1 MNSGTCSPVCHD
13 RTSTAQSVQAM
24 NRDVRASPLGLMSSL
39 VYMAG
44 LVGCPPEVGEALE
57 GNGWTVQRLGT
68 LHDEDLS
75 VIDELAEGLS
85 KTLKWTVNPQDVAD
99 LVLVSHRAAE
109 VAWRVEGKTSGAE
122 LLVAHHTRDL
132 QEKIEEVRRNRLK
145 HLVELVPAKGT
156 AGLAR
161 WPTKLHKKLEAAG
174 DNQLL
179 RDDAEKTERGR
190 WIKGLKELLEEAE
203 CPVTRG
209 GGDLTR
215 RYGKGRRAGTLRK
228 HVKTWQKIR
237 DWLKSTFDV
246 VWPKEDWE
254 FAMYLECRAD
264 EPCGK
269 SIPASIFKT
278 LMFMENA
285 AEIPVE
291 NQICRKPA
299 LKNVLEE
306 INAQLGELD
315 QKFTKRAWHRPV
327 KVVASMEDAVMDYR
341 KKRYARGYA
350 WYRLVKLWAGMRFS
364 DTTGLSFKTLEWEP
378 NGLTAVLTRTKTSG
392 PGKKVTLLRIFVS
405 SRAWIKRDLW
415 LSTGFEIWQD
425 MSKEGDF
432 ADRDFLLACPNKS
445 LSGLV
450 RRMAKYG
457 MACQMSQALFKELMV
472 DYEDAEVN
480 LLEPGVGTVWTEH
493 SERATLR
500 TWASAA
506 GVSEEVRRQLG
517 RWAPTTDQV
526 YERTVR
532 ANIMSAQIMIALFV
546 KRSLGKRD
554 VLDESLIFGTIAER
568 MERVDYPEGVIQIQ
582 MEKLRCFGGDRL
594 PKKLKLISHRQL
606 QEDSEEDSDEYLNLL
621 DAQAEGHFGRLE
633 SISSDDEE
641 AKEVTPKEMVSRGTF
656 VLSIIGRCKRKTLHR
671 VGECHRVPGVH
682 YAEFEAVGNDPPP
695 KDQFH
700 QSCKICFPR
709 GVETAPESSDDEEP
723 EDGEVSSSDS
733 SISLDSMSDA

>member
-1 MNSGTCSPVCHD
+1 
-13 RTSTAQSVQAM
+13 M

-190 WIKGLKELLEEAE
+190 WIKELKELLEEAE

-228 HVKTWQKIR
+228 HVKTWQKVR

-306 INAQLGELD
+306 INAQLGEVH
-315 QKFTKRAWHRPV
+315 Q
-327 KVVASMEDAVMDYR
+327 E
-341 KKRYARGYA
+341 
-350 WYRLVKLWAGMRFS
+350 
-364 DTTGLSFKTLEWEP
+364 
-378 NGLTAVLTRTKTSG
+378 
-392 PGKKVTLLRIFVS
+392 
-405 SRAWIKRDLW
+405 
-415 LSTGFEIWQD
+415 
-425 MSKEGDF
+425 
-432 ADRDFLLACPNKS
+432 
-445 LSGLV
+445 
-450 RRMAKYG
+450 G
-457 MACQMSQALFKELMV
+457 MAPACQ
-472 DYEDAEVN
+472 
-480 LLEPGVGTVWTEH
+480 
-493 SERATLR
+493 
-500 TWASAA
+500 
-506 GVSEEVRRQLG
+506 
-517 RWAPTTDQV
+517 
-526 YERTVR
+526 
-532 ANIMSAQIMIALFV
+532 
-546 KRSLGKRD
+546 
-554 VLDESLIFGTIAER
+554 
-568 MERVDYPEGVIQIQ
+568 
-582 MEKLRCFGGDRL
+582 GGSIYGGCCHGL
-594 PKKLKLISHRQL
+594 P
-606 QEDSEEDSDEYLNLL
+606 
-621 DAQAEGHFGRLE
+621 
-633 SISSDDEE
+633 
-641 AKEVTPKEMVSRGTF
+641 
-656 VLSIIGRCKRKTLHR
+656 
-671 VGECHRVPGVH
+671 
-682 YAEFEAVGNDPPP
+682 
-695 KDQFH
+695 
-700 QSCKICFPR
+700 
-709 GVETAPESSDDEEP
+709 
-723 EDGEVSSSDS
+723 
-733 SISLDSMSDA
+733 